1 MSLGGLQES
10 HRTQTI
16 CLTTKLLEGQRHLLT
31 LYGTRMK
38 YTGLN
43 TGLITSAKEER
54 SAGRN
59 YDQLYP

>member
-1 MSLGGLQES
+1 MSLGGLQQS
-10 HRTQTI
+10 HMTHKI

-31 LYGTRMK
+31 LFGTRMK
-38 YTGLN
+38 HPGLN